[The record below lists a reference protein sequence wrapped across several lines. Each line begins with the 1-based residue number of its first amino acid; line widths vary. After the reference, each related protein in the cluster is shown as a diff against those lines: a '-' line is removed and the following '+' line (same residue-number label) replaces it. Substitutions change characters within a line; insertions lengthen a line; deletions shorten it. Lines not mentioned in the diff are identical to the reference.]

1 MNVEQ
6 FHLRQ
11 AEAEDE
17 QFVMALAERFVGFE
31 LPAWRKRN
39 ECLVGIRDD
48 LLRNLDDPP
57 PTSWLYVAEDE
68 AGERVGYLHLQKLR
82 DFFTGRLKCH
92 ISDLATTPDAEG
104 RGVGRTMLRFSEDWA
119 REHKCALITLGVFP
133 GNQRA
138 LAFYRASGF
147 DTDLL
152 LMAKPV
158 KDARR
163 P

>member
-1 MNVEQ
+1 MSDHP

-11 AEAEDE
+11 AEADDE
-17 QFVMALAERFVGFE
+17 QFVLALAERFVDFE

-39 ECLVGIRDD
+39 ECLKGIRED
-48 LLRNLDDPP
+48 LLKNLDDPP

-68 AGERVGYLHLQKLR
+68 AGERVGYLHLQKLK
-82 DFFTGRLKCH
+82 DFFTGCLKCH
-92 ISDLATTPDAEG
+92 ISDLATSPEAEG
-104 RGVGRTMLRFSEDWA
+104 RGVGRTMLRYSEAWA

-138 LAFYRASGF
+138 LDFYQASGF
-147 DTDLL
+147 STDLL

-158 KDARR
+158 KDAKR